1 MNDFFKDL
9 KQLLNS
15 KTIPNRPQIERILSA
30 YQLGTITL
38 TEALTEIAKWFE
50 DADKF

>member
-9 KQLLNS
+9 KQILNS
-15 KTIPNRPQIERILSA
+15 KTIPNRSQIERILSS

-38 TEALTEIAKWFE
+38 PEAVIEIAKWFE
-50 DADKF
+50 EADTF